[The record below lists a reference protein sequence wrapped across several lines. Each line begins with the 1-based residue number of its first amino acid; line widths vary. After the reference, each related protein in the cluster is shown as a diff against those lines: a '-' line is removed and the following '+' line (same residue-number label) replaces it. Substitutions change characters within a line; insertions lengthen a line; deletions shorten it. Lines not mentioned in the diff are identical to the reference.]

1 MEQFMSGQDLA
12 QVTNRP
18 RATRQSVLIDA
29 SGAGSLNV
37 SDQRFG
43 VDQTNEPIPKGSGEQ
58 SSAPSVPP
66 SDRADKIVVVCPSCQ
81 ATLRVRRVYIG
92 NPVRCKQCEH
102 VFTVAPPL
110 ELDLRPAEEVTR
122 NNVESPARQTE
133 TEREIRRLN
142 EELDR
147 VTTERNDLGE
157 KCDLL
162 TIELNEIRA
171 SLGEVAPAQVRPLA
185 EERDSLRAQVL
196 RLGDEIRDLRADQS
210 AHARLAAELEQHVEE
225 LNVARHELALL
236 GGKLE
241 ERGVELDSARAL
253 HTGLSRE
260 HQTAIEEMKA
270 LQATL
275 DERDQA
281 IRLQADQH
289 HAELE
294 SHVQTIDHARQLDRE
309 AIERVQAELVALG
322 ARHGRLQ
329 EELNARDDLCTQ
341 LQARILELEKDQERI
356 ESEYQSMIEAERWKQ
371 NELSEAC
378 AAPTAELQTAL
389 AQVKDLQEWL
399 TESERLNRDMA
410 ALLENVGIVYSPPVR
425 R

>member
-1 MEQFMSGQDLA
+1 M
-12 QVTNRP
+12 
-18 RATRQSVLIDA
+18 
-29 SGAGSLNV
+29 
-37 SDQRFG
+37 
-43 VDQTNEPIPKGSGEQ
+43 
-58 SSAPSVPP
+58 
-66 SDRADKIVVVCPSCQ
+66 
-81 ATLRVRRVYIG
+81 YIG
-92 NPVRCKQCEH
+92 NPVSCKQCEH

-110 ELDLRPAEEVTR
+110 ELDLRPAEEVTH
-122 NNVESPARQTE
+122 NKAESPARQTE
-133 TEREIRRLN
+133 TKREIRRLKD
-142 EELDR
+142 ELDR
-147 VTTERNDLGE
+147 VMTERNDLGE
-157 KCDLL
+157 KCDRL

-171 SLGEVAPAQVRPLA
+171 SLGEVAPEQVRPLA

-196 RLGDEIRDLRADQS
+196 RLGDEIRDLRAGQS
-210 AHARLAAELEQHVEE
+210 AHALIAAELEARVGE
-225 LNVARHELALL
+225 LDTARSELASL
-236 GGKLE
+236 GAKLQ

-281 IRLQADQH
+281 IHRQSDQH

-322 ARHGRLQ
+322 ERHARLQ
-329 EELNARDDLCTQ
+329 EELHARENSYRE
-341 LQARILELEKDQERI
+341 LQDRILELENIQDRI
-356 ESEYQSMIEAERWKQ
+356 MSDYQSTIEAERRKQ
-371 NELSEAC
+371 NELIEAC

-410 ALLENVGIVYSPPVR
+410 ALLENVGIVYTPPAR
-425 R
+425 P